1 METID
6 HELISNI
13 LSKFFRKTIE
23 YTNSHEYNV
32 AAIAY
37 NFAKTSYKEEFGDF
51 NNYTSSVIN
60 SFLIEYC
67 YKNSIPLE
75 FSEDNNL
82 FLGSLNTKEDIEL
95 LKNELKEYNISLK
108 KLFLAA
114 PKTLDDRNLLLDIAT
129 LCLRE
134 SFIINYLRRTKK
146 LPFKRISLFSDAEI
160 DTLKKYNNYIIFLI
174 LVLIKDTFLS
184 FKSYLNIKVGENY
197 GS

>member
-6 HELISNI
+6 HELISSI

-32 AAIAY
+32 ASIAY

-75 FSEDNNL
+75 FSEDDNL
-82 FLGSLNTKEDIEL
+82 FLASLNTKEDIEL
-95 LKNELKEYNISLK
+95 LKEELKEYNISLK
-108 KLFLAA
+108 QLLVSA
-114 PKTLDDRNLLLDIAT
+114 PKTLDDRNITLTIAS

-146 LPFKRISLFSDAEI
+146 LPFKRISLFYDSDI
-160 DTLKKYNNYIIFLI
+160 DALKKYNDYIIFLI

-184 FKSYLNIKVGENY
+184 FKSYLNIKAGENH

>member
-1 METID
+1 MENID

-32 AAIAY
+32 ASIAY

-75 FSEDNNL
+75 FSEDDNL
-82 FLGSLNTKEDIEL
+82 FLSNLNTKEDIEL
-95 LKNELKEYNISLK
+95 LKEELKEYNISLK
-108 KLFLAA
+108 QLLVNV
-114 PKTLDDRNLLLDIAT
+114 PKTLDDRNVTLTIAG

-146 LPFKRISLFSDAEI
+146 LPFKRISLFYDSDI
-160 DTLKKYNNYIIFLI
+160 DAIKKYNDYIIFLI

-184 FKSYLNIKVGENY
+184 FKSYLNIKAGESD